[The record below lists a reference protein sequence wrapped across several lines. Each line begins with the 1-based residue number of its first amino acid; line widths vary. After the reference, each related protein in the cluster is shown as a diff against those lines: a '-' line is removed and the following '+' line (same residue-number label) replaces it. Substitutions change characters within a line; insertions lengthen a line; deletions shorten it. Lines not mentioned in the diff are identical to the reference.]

1 MSIIL
6 CLHMYLFCK
15 WNTRVEDI
23 KPISVDSATTKYNER
38 NQIQKVGYMCIL
50 QSVEITKFWSH

>member
-1 MSIIL
+1 MP
-6 CLHMYLFCK
+6 MYLFCK